1 MSLSGKRRVIMEKFL
16 SRKFI
21 ISLAGIISVIVGYN
35 IAEEQ
40 AVIISGGLCALYIVV
55 QGIVDAIKK

>member
-1 MSLSGKRRVIMEKFL
+1 MEKFL